1 MCFKNINHVSDNGK
15 FMTTDEDLQG
25 FWDML
30 LLQVNDIDVKHKEIE
45 WMKANNWEVIK

>member
-1 MCFKNINHVSDNGK
+1 
-15 FMTTDEDLQG
+15 MTTDEDLQG

-45 WMKANNWEVIK
+45 WMKANNWEVIKGVCFFLTLKLIE